1 MDPIELEAMLNS
13 DNKEERIRARRLV
26 RPRVRAPARDPFP
39 IAILFATRAREHS
52 TRGRSTHRLLVV
64 PSRARLMTPF

>member
-26 RPRVRAPARDPFP
+26 RPRVPRVIRSQLPSH
-39 IAILFATRAREHS
+39 ATRAFIDDPCIHPS
-52 TRGRSTHRLLVV
+52 TRHRVV
-64 PSRARLMTPF
+64 SSSEPAS

>member
-26 RPRVRAPARDPFP
+26 RPRVRAPARVSAAALCDRP
-39 IAILFATRAREHS
+39 
-52 TRGRSTHRLLVV
+52 
-64 PSRARLMTPF
+64 

>member
-39 IAILFATRAREHS
+39 IATLFATSFLRVN
-52 TRGRSTHRLLVV
+52 TRRVLGPPIVFSSSLPV
-64 PSRARLMTPF
+64 PAS

>member
-26 RPRVRAPARDPFP
+26 RPRVP
-39 IAILFATRAREHS
+39 RAR
-52 TRGRSTHRLLVV
+52 
-64 PSRARLMTPF
+64 A

>member
-26 RPRVRAPARDPFP
+26 RPRVNTRDPFP
-39 IAILFATRAREHS
+39 IAFPVRPARSSTIHASIHPS
-52 TRGRSTHRLLVV
+52 TRHRVV
-64 PSRARLMTPF
+64 SSSEPAS

>member
-1 MDPIELEAMLNS
+1 MLNS

-39 IAILFATRAREHS
+39 IATLFATSILRVN
-52 TRGRSTHRLLVV
+52 TRRVV
-64 PSRARLMTPF
+64 GPPIVFSSSLPEPAS

>member
-39 IAILFATRAREHS
+39 IAILFATSFLRVN
-52 TRGRSTHRLLVV
+52 TRRVV
-64 PSRARLMTPF
+64 GPPIVFSSSLPEPAS